1 MSASKKIPTAFR
13 QLNAKVGIK
22 RFAMTGGGRFFGL
35 DVGDWSVV
43 FVGVALVGLLL
54 TLV

>member
-1 MSASKKIPTAFR
+1 MPPGFSKSDIKIGIRRFTSA
-13 QLNAKVGIK
+13 
-22 RFAMTGGGRFFGL
+22 GGGRLFGL
-35 DVGDWSVV
+35 DVGDWGVV